1 MTVSIF
7 MSNDTIL
14 LVKRVVATSAG
25 GFTLLLTKEDLTET
39 YPGMYRYCLAVLS
52 GTRLTKVFR
61 TNTYEYSPGCPLDAE
76 TVCKNRMNEWE
87 RELKENPADF
97 QGSPEVLPPGY
108 RPCLRPDVVVIQG
121 SPRGGGNCSTLAG
134 WVVDCAHDLGK
145 TVRVIYPD
153 DMGIHPCIGCYQCYN
168 SGTCTFTDD
177 MEEIIVAFGYADLIV
192 ICSPVYTNTVPG
204 TLKIL
209 IDRCLAWHAARTL
222 GQGRKGQKGVL
233 VAVSG
238 RKGQSNFRCV
248 SAVIHAFMENTGV
261 TCMGDLLF
269 DEMDYHHDVRDLP
282 GIQEKVSDLIGDALK

>member
-1 MTVSIF
+1 

-14 LVKRVVATSAG
+14 LVKRVVATPAG
-25 GFTLLLTKEDLTET
+25 EFTLLLTKEDLTET
-39 YPGMYRYCLAVLS
+39 YPGMYRYCLAAMF

-76 TVCKNRMNEWE
+76 TVCKNRLNEWE

-97 QGSPEVLPPGY
+97 QGSPDGPPT
-108 RPCLRPDVVVIQG
+108 RVPPVSPSDVVVLQG
-121 SPRGGGNCSTLAG
+121 SPRGGGNCSTIAG

-177 MEEIIVAFGYADLIV
+177 MEEIIVAFRNADLIV

-222 GQGRKGQKGVL
+222 EQGRIGQKGVL
-233 VAVSG
+233 VAVAG
-238 RKGQSNFRCV
+238 RKGLSNFRCV

-269 DEMDYHHDVRDLP
+269 DEMDYHPDAGDLR
-282 GIQEKVSDLIGDALK
+282 GIQEKVSDKIRGVFT